1 MFDEG
6 LPETAELAS
15 LTDAELIDAARG
27 WARTENAAC
36 ARKLSV
42 MAEIFT
48 RRTDLPAED
57 RESWW
62 LDPEA
67 AVVAEL
73 AAAQNITRS
82 LASHQA
88 HRGVALRDRLPK
100 VAALFDAGLISE
112 MLVRAIVWRTYLIED
127 PTAMAA
133 VDAELA
139 ERIRGWGALSIKKTE
154 QAIDALIER
163 HDPGALRRARE
174 SVSRR
179 DVQFGSPG
187 DPPGYTSLWA
197 RLFSAD
203 AALDEKRVQEMAYN
217 VCDRDP
223 RSAEERRADALSA
236 LIQQTTM
243 SCQCADPDCQAT
255 RANPNDKNTIVYVVT
270 DHDTLTAASQDS
282 PSDGG
287 DPGDGDGGGS
297 GGGSGGGPGDEPNGE
312 PESCTPA
319 APAFVFG
326 AGILPAVLLDPLLAR
341 ARLRTVT
348 HPGDAPPEPRY
359 TPSRALADFI
369 RCRDLTCRFPGCDA
383 PATDADIDHTV
394 PYPVGPTHPSN
405 CKCLCRF
412 HHLLKTF
419 WTGENGWHDR
429 QLPDGTIIWT
439 SPTGHTYTTH
449 PAGAALFPA
458 LSPPTAALWNGD
470 PPRNDTTTD
479 RRGAMM
485 PRRRHTRAQNH
496 AHSITAERRLND
508 DLVAEHNKPPPF

>member
-1 MFDEG
+1 MFDDG
-6 LPETAELAS
+6 LPETADLAS
-15 LTDAELIDAARG
+15 LSDAELIDAARG

-36 ARKLSV
+36 ARKLAV

-48 RRTDLPAED
+48 RRTDLPAGD

-82 LASHQA
+82 LAAHQA

-127 PTAMAA
+127 PAAMTA

-139 ERIRGWGALSIKKTE
+139 QRIEAWGALSVKKTE

-163 HDPGALRRARE
+163 HDPGALRRARDGAP
-174 SVSRR
+174 SR
-179 DVQFGSPG
+179 DVQFGSPA

-203 AALDEKRVQEMAYN
+203 AALDDKCVQEMAYS

-236 LIQQTTM
+236 LIQQTTI
-243 SCQCADPDCQAT
+243 SCLCGDADCQAT
-255 RANPNDKNTIVYVVT
+255 RGNPPDKNTVIYIVA
-270 DHDTLTAASQDS
+270 DHDTITAETDR
-282 PSDGG
+282 
-287 DPGDGDGGGS
+287 DPGDGGPGNGD
-297 GGGSGGGPGDEPNGE
+297 GPGDEGGGASAPDDGPDGDPE
-312 PESCTPA
+312 PCAPA

-326 AGILPAVLLDPLLAR
+326 AGILPAVLLDPLLSR
-341 ARLRTVT
+341 ARLRNIT
-348 HPGDAPPEPRY
+348 HPGLAPPEPRY

-394 PYPVGPTHPSN
+394 PYPVGPTHASN

-449 PAGAALFPA
+449 PAGAALYPA
-458 LSPPTAALWNGD
+458 LSPPTAALWDGD
-470 PPRNDTTTD
+470 PPRSTDTD
-479 RRGAMM
+479 HRGAMM
-485 PRRRHTRAQNH
+485 PRRRYTRAQNR
-496 AHSITAERRLND
+496 AHSITTERHLND
-508 DLVAEHNKPPPF
+508 DLVTEHNKPPPF